1 MSQFQV
7 VYIPVGVPTFHLE
20 SAKLQFDASVQML
33 RSLTDD
39 GVYPNDMLLSIDELK
54 EFLDGINPDLII
66 LQNIT
71 LTPVLSQKFISIHR
85 LLCRAYAQAPK
96 AQPTHRRR

>member
-7 VYIPVGVPTFHLE
+7 AYIPVGVPTFHLE

-39 GVYPNDMLLSIDELK
+39 GVYPNDMLLSIDDLK
-54 EFLDGINPDLII
+54 EF
-66 LQNIT
+66 
-71 LTPVLSQKFISIHR
+71 S
-85 LLCRAYAQAPK
+85 
-96 AQPTHRRR
+96 